1 MLLFRRI
8 DWGKIAGVVRLRYL
22 EENTV
27 RLNLRSPDAVRADLE
42 LAGDRIEGVQAVR
55 CFPLTI
61 PQEYVALLDAAG
73 NEIGILRHPE
83 RLDPES
89 RRVLEALLE
98 RRYFTPRIQRI
109 DKLQQEASLWRWE
122 VITDH
127 GRVGFYIRG
136 IRDSI
141 HEVAPGR
148 WQIYS
153 VDGQRFEIP
162 DLEALDPRSRNLFE
176 GLF

>member
-1 MLLFRRI
+1 M
-8 DWGKIAGVVRLRYL
+8 RLRYL

-27 RLNLRSPDAVRADLE
+27 RLTLPAPDAVRATCE
-42 LAGDRIEGVQAVR
+42 IEGKTFERVQAVR

-61 PQEYVALLDAAG
+61 PEEYVALLDEDG

-83 RLDPES
+83 NLDEES
-89 RRVLEALLE
+89 RRALQALLE
-98 RRYFTPRIQRI
+98 RRYFTPQIERI
-109 DKLQQEASLWRWE
+109 DKLVQEASLWRWE
-122 VITDH
+122 VMTAH

-148 WQIYS
+148 WHIYS
-153 VDGQRFEIP
+153 VDGQRFEIR
-162 DLEALDPRSRNLFE
+162 DLDALDPRSRSLFE